1 MMKRQNPQL
10 KSRLKTIRKRK
21 GGVKMSTFIERMKNE
36 KEELDIKMEKL
47 ADFLEKDNTEKLTEQ
62 EIELL
67 IAQHNAMQV
76 YSFILKQRIALY

>member
-1 MMKRQNPQL
+1 
-10 KSRLKTIRKRK
+10 
-21 GGVKMSTFIERMKNE
+21 MSTFLERMKEE
-36 KEELDIKMEKL
+36 KEELDMRIEKL

-76 YSFILKQRIALY
+76 YSFILTQRISSY

>member
-1 MMKRQNPQL
+1 
-10 KSRLKTIRKRK
+10 
-21 GGVKMSTFIERMKNE
+21 MSTFLERMKEE
-36 KEELDIKMEKL
+36 KEELDMRIEKL

-76 YSFILKQRIALY
+76 YSFILTQRISLY